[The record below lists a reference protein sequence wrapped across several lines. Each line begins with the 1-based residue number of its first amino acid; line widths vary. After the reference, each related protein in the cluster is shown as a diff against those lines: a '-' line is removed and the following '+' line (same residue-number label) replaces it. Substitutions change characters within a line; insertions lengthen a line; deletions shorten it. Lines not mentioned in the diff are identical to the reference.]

1 MTHQARSRSAPMTEA
16 TSRIRL
22 WSEEFEGKLEQCL
35 NSHHGT
41 PDRLQRAMTYS
52 VLAGGKRMRP
62 LLVYAACEALEVA
75 PSQLDAVACAIEI
88 IHTYSLIHDDLPTMD
103 DDDLRRGIPTCHKA
117 FDEAT
122 AILAGDAL
130 QALAFE
136 ILARDSKLAS
146 NPAGQLK
153 IISEIASACGSSGMA
168 GGQALDLAAVG
179 QKLCDEE
186 LTHMHRL
193 KTGALIKVS
202 ATSPA
207 HFISSAPELV
217 AKLNTFGE
225 CVGLAFQIH
234 DDVLDVTGTV
244 EKTGKSTQKD
254 ARQEKPTFPGLLG
267 LDGSKKRAN
276 GLRDQ
281 AIAALDGFP
290 GDCSALGWLATYAVD
305 RDS

>member
-1 MTHQARSRSAPMTEA
+1 MTESA
-16 TSRIRL
+16 SRIRL
-22 WSEEFEGKLEQCL
+22 WGEQFERKLVQCL
-35 NSHHGT
+35 NSHHST

-75 PSQLDAVACAIEI
+75 QSRLDAVACAIEI

-103 DDDLRRGIPTCHKA
+103 NDDLRRGQPTCHKA

-136 ILARDSKLAS
+136 ILARDPELAS
-146 NPAGQLK
+146 NPRAQTK
-153 IISEIASACGSSGMA
+153 IIGNIAMACGSSGMA

-179 QKLCDEE
+179 ANLSETE
-186 LTHMHRL
+186 LTHMHQL
-193 KTGALIKVS
+193 KTGALIRVS
-202 ATSPA
+202 ATAPA
-207 HFISSAPELV
+207 DFVSAAPDLI
-217 AKLNTFGE
+217 ARLDNYGN

-234 DDVLDVTGTV
+234 DDILDVTGTA

-254 ARQEKPTFPGLLG
+254 AHLDKPTFPGLMG
-267 LDGSKKRAN
+267 LTKSRQRAKE
-276 GLRDQ
+276 LSDQ
-281 AIAALDGFP
+281 ALDTLHGFP
-290 GDCSALGWLATYAVD
+290 GNCDALAWLAAYAVN

>member
-1 MTHQARSRSAPMTEA
+1 MTESA
-16 TSRIRL
+16 SRIRL
-22 WSEEFEGKLEQCL
+22 WGEQFERKLVQCL

-75 PSQLDAVACAIEI
+75 QSRLDAVACAIEI

-103 DDDLRRGIPTCHKA
+103 NDDLRRGQPTCHKA

-136 ILARDSKLAS
+136 ILARDPELAS
-146 NPAGQLK
+146 NPQAQLK
-153 IISEIASACGSSGMA
+153 IIGNIAMACGSSGMA

-179 QKLCDEE
+179 ANLSETE
-186 LTHMHRL
+186 LTHMHQL
-193 KTGALIKVS
+193 KTGALIRVS

-207 HFISSAPELV
+207 DFVSAAPDLI
-217 AKLNTFGE
+217 ARLDNYGN
-225 CVGLAFQIH
+225 CIGLAFQIH
-234 DDVLDVTGTV
+234 DDILDVTGTA

-254 ARQEKPTFPGLLG
+254 AHLDKPTFPGLMG
-267 LDGSKKRAN
+267 LTKSRQRAKE
-276 GLRDQ
+276 LRDQ
-281 AIAALDGFP
+281 ALDTLNGFP
-290 GDCSALGWLATYAVD
+290 GNCDALAWLAAYAVN